1 MKTADRAS
9 AIHCMTQC
17 AAENTYQDGELYICP
32 DCAHEWNPSAQ
43 EDEHEVAVVIKDAN
57 GNPLNAGDSAT
68 LVKDLKL
75 KGGSGTLKAGTKIK
89 NIRLVAGDHPIDCKI
104 DGVSYLLKPE
114 FLKKA

>member
-1 MKTADRAS
+1 MSTIPACPKCAS
-9 AIHCMTQC
+9 
-17 AAENTYQDGELYICP
+17 ENTYPDGDLYICP
-32 DCAHEWNPSAQ
+32 DCAHEWSASAP
-43 EDEHEVAVVIKDAN
+43 EEEAEAEVVIKDAN
-57 GNPLNAGDSAT
+57 GNVLNAGDSAT

-89 NIRLVAGDHPIDCKI
+89 NIRFVSGDHPIDCKI

>member
-1 MKTADRAS
+1 MSVIPACPLCAS
-9 AIHCMTQC
+9 
-17 AAENTYQDGELYICP
+17 ENTYQDGELFICP
-32 DCAHEWNPSAQ
+32 DCAHEWNPAAQ
-43 EDEHEVAVVIKDAN
+43 EVEVEAEPVIKDSN
-57 GNPLNAGDSAT
+57 GNILNVGDSAT

-89 NIRLVAGDHPIDCKI
+89 NIRFVAGDHPIDCKI

>member
-1 MKTADRAS
+1 MSTIPACPHCAS
-9 AIHCMTQC
+9 
-17 AAENTYQDGELYICP
+17 ENTYQDGDLYICP
-32 DCAHEWNPSAQ
+32 DCAHEWNPSAPM
-43 EDEHEVAVVIKDAN
+43 DEEEAAPVIKDAN

-75 KGGSGTLKAGTKIK
+75 KGGSGTLKAGTKVK
-89 NIRLVAGDHPIDCKI
+89 NIRLVSGDHPIDCKI

>member
-1 MKTADRAS
+1 MSTIPA
-9 AIHCMTQC
+9 CPQC
-17 AAENTYQDGELYICP
+17 ASENTYPDGDLYICA

-43 EDEHEVAVVIKDAN
+43 EVEEDATPVIKDAN

-68 LVKDLKL
+68 LIKDLKL
-75 KGGSGTLKAGTKIK
+75 KGGSGTLKAGTKVK
-89 NIRLVAGDHPIDCKI
+89 NIRLVSGDHPIDCKI

>member
-1 MKTADRAS
+1 MSTIPA
-9 AIHCMTQC
+9 CPQC
-17 AAENTYQDGELYICP
+17 ASENTYQDGELYICP

-43 EDEHEVAVVIKDAN
+43 DDEDETEVVIKDAN
-57 GNPLNAGDSAT
+57 GNQLNAGDSAT

-104 DGVSYLLKPE
+104 DGFGAMKLKSE
-114 FLKKA
+114 FVRKS

>member
-1 MKTADRAS
+1 MSTIPA
-9 AIHCMTQC
+9 CPQC
-17 AAENTYQDGELYICP
+17 GSENTYPDGELYICP
-32 DCAHEWNPSAQ
+32 DCMHEWNPAAQ
-43 EDEHEVAVVIKDAN
+43 QEEVEAEAVIKDAN
-57 GNPLNAGDSAT
+57 GNPLAVGDSAT

-89 NIRLVAGDHPIDCKI
+89 NIRFVSGDHPIDCKI

>member
-1 MKTADRAS
+1 MSTIPA
-9 AIHCMTQC
+9 CPQC
-17 AAENTYQDGELYICP
+17 ASENTYQDGELFICP
-32 DCAHEWNPSAQ
+32 DCAHEWNPAAQ
-43 EDEHEVAVVIKDAN
+43 EDDVESEAVIKDAN
-57 GNPLNAGDSAT
+57 GNVLNAGDSAT

-89 NIRLVAGDHPIDCKI
+89 NIRFVSGDHPIDCKI